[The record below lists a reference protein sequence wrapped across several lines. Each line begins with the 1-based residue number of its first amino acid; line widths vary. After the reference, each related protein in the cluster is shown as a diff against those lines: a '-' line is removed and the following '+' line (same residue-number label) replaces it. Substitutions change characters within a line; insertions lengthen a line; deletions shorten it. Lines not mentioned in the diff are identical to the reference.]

1 MPLDEAIRAVTI
13 NGAYQMHQEQ
23 VTGSLQKGKLAD
35 LVVLNQNL
43 TEIDPEQIGDTDSLL
58 TMVGGKKVWV
68 DPSVQD
74 EWGTASTWAN
84 D

>member
-1 MPLDEAIRAVTI
+1 
-13 NGAYQMHQEQ
+13 
-23 VTGSLQKGKLAD
+23 VTGSLQKGKQKGKLAD

-74 EWGTASTWAN
+74 EWGDRLGPGRRLRIPARN
-84 D
+84 

>member
-1 MPLDEAIRAVTI
+1 
-13 NGAYQMHQEQ
+13 

-74 EWGTASTWAN
+74 VWGDRLDLGRRLRIPARN
-84 D
+84 

>member
-1 MPLDEAIRAVTI
+1 
-13 NGAYQMHQEQ
+13 
-23 VTGSLQKGKLAD
+23 VTGSLQKGKQKGKLAD

-74 EWGTASTWAN
+74 EWGTASAWA
-84 D
+84 DD